1 MKGWIKLSYIAFIYP
16 NFLMEGYMLRFICK
30 KCNDLICE
38 TSTCPVCEG
47 RAELLE
53 SNVYWCTH
61 CNAPSYYPKCENCG
75 SDCESIGTDLR
86 PVFPEERLLLE
97 ILLDSPFCFADKS
110 IWNVG
115 SNHYIINGKK
125 KSFSFKFLRTNSDVL
140 DVIAKLKK
148 YGDANRKYIESFW
161 QTDSIVNFIKIN
173 RSHLN
178 LITYEAINYIRS
190 LAANKNEDDMFVSFS
205 GGKDSTVISHL
216 VRNALSDK
224 TIIHIYGD
232 TTLEYPTSETYIK
245 RFRRDNPSV
254 PLLVAKNKD
263 QDFNNL
269 CEVIGPPARM
279 LRWCCT
285 VFKTGAITKKIDATF
300 KGARQLITFQGI
312 RRSESAVRKK
322 YDKES
327 DDSKIKKQ
335 LAVNPIIDWTDF
347 DVWLYILSNNID
359 FNDAYKQGFCR
370 VGCWCCPNN
379 SAWSEFLSAI
389 YMNDKYN
396 EFREILYR
404 FAQKIGK
411 PDWKTYID
419 DGEWKKRQGGN
430 GLEISKKSVVAF
442 KPCALEENTYN
453 FNLTKPIS
461 EEIYKFFKPFGILNF
476 DIGRKSL
483 NEVYVLNRTTNMP
496 LLRISGRLNTS
507 VLKIAIVGELQLFV
521 NKKITE
527 MYLKNQIN
535 KYQTCIGCTYCE
547 AVCKFGALK
556 VFNTKKGAVSND
568 TISYSI
574 DSEKCVGCLECVK
587 HFDNG
592 CYINKILKI
601 KKGI

>member
-1 MKGWIKLSYIAFIYP
+1 
-16 NFLMEGYMLRFICK
+16 MLKYVCK

-38 TSTCPVCEG
+38 TSICPICKN

-53 SNVYWCTH
+53 SKIFWCSH
-61 CNAPSYYPKCENCG
+61 CNAPSYNSKCEQCG
-75 SDCESIGTDLR
+75 SDCEYIGTDIR

-97 ILLDSPFCFADKS
+97 ILLNAPFSLAGKAV
-110 IWNVG
+110 WNAG
-115 SNHYIINGKK
+115 SNNYIVDGKR
-125 KSFSFKFLRTNSDVL
+125 KSVSFKKLREKNDVNS
-140 DVIAKLKK
+140 VILKLKEYQQK
-148 YGDANRKYIESFW
+148 NIQYIDSFY
-161 QTDSIVNFIKIN
+161 TSETIINFIKIN
-173 RSHLN
+173 KSHLN
-178 LITYEAINYIRS
+178 LITYEAYEYIRK
-190 LAANKNEDDMFVSFS
+190 LVANKDEGDMFVSFS

-216 VRNALSDK
+216 VRGALSDK
-224 TIIHIYGD
+224 PIIHIYGD
-232 TTLEYPTSETYIK
+232 TTLEYPTSETYLK
-245 RFRRDNPSV
+245 RFRRDNPNV
-254 PLLVAKNKD
+254 PLLIAKNRD

-300 KGARQLITFQGI
+300 KDSKQLITFQGI
-312 RRSESAVRKK
+312 RRSESVARNK

-327 DDSKIKKQ
+327 TNSKIKKQ
-335 LAVNPIIDWTDF
+335 LAINPIIDWIDF

-359 FNDAYKQGFCR
+359 FNDAYKQGFTR

-379 SAWSEFLSAI
+379 SDWSEFLSAI

-396 EFREILYR
+396 EFRKILYE

-411 PDWKTYID
+411 PDWKNYID

-430 GLEISKKSVVAF
+430 GLEISKKSVVSF

-453 FNLTKPIS
+453 FDLTKPIT
-461 EEIYKFFKPFGILNF
+461 EDLYKFFKPFGILNF
-476 DIGRKSL
+476 DIGRKAL
-483 NEVYVLNRTTNMP
+483 NEVYVLDRKSKMP
-496 LLRISGRLNTS
+496 LLRISGRMGTS
-507 VLKIAIVGELQLFV
+507 LLKIAVVGESKMFASR
-521 NKKITE
+521 KITE

-556 VFNTKKGAVSND
+556 VFNTKKGDVSND
-568 TISYSI
+568 SISYTI

-592 CYINKILKI
+592 CYINKVLKI
-601 KKGI
+601 KKGV